1 MLTMAA
7 FKLFMGGLVSKAV
20 ALFEFVIK
28 HWRVFL
34 PLAIVLLG
42 LWKINSLANERDA
55 ARSELAAY
63 EEQVRVATE
72 QRKIDNAKKETEFQ
86 TIMRVEVDYHRAE
99 LDKLRGL
106 YNAAKDKSTALTH
119 TNADLRSQLRN
130 EVEALAAIRLSGGFN
145 RPFGFAEGGGDCNAT
160 DSGYGIEAYTNTLEL
175 ACATTTSDYNTLYQ
189 RCAAV
194 NRIFGRE

>member
-1 MLTMAA
+1 MIA
-7 FKLFMGGLVSKAV
+7 FTAIKLFLGGLVSKAV

-55 ARSELAAY
+55 ARAELAVY

-72 QRKIDNAKKETEFQ
+72 QRKLENTKKETEFKTVVQ
-86 TIMRVEVDYHRAE
+86 IERDKHQAE

-106 YNAAKDKSTALTH
+106 YNAEKTKSSQLATTS
-119 TNADLRSQLRN
+119 ADLNKRLRN
-130 EVEALAAIRLSGGFN
+130 EVKALAAIRLSGGFN
-145 RPFGFAEGGGDCNAT
+145 RPVGPTEGGGNSDTADT
-160 DSGYGIEAYTNTLEL
+160 GYGLEAYTDTIEL
-175 ACATTTSDYNTLYQ
+175 AAAKTTSEYNTLYQ

-194 NRIFGRE
+194 NRIFGR